1 MFSESVIRLP
11 HVYAGHFCMKVAGHK
26 TKFGLHVQAREPHVE
41 FGVLLS
47 KGTQFPRSISITQRC
62 ENRQETQVSA
72 TIGHP
77 EPHDLWGHRANIR
90 HVLPLFI
97 LFPPW
102 SFPHRFFLN
111 LSEGQG
117 PAQPFLLHRSRLS
130 SPGLLTSSL
139 LIQLFMEESCSFPLI
154 SSHQGTSSQHKLYH
168 PLSCDSTSSRRTST
182 SHWAAQLNRNQQ
194 EGFTQL
200 RTAQQQLLLPLFKDG
215 KTSGLNDLLGY

>member
-1 MFSESVIRLP
+1 MLLL
-11 HVYAGHFCMKVAGHK
+11 GHGFWW

-117 PAQPFLLHRSRLS
+117 LLSLPPASQQAVQLGFSPPLFSSNSSWRRVAASRSSHLIKEPPRN
-130 SPGLLTSSL
+130 TSSIIL
-139 LIQLFMEESCSFPLI
+139 
-154 SSHQGTSSQHKLYH
+154 
-168 PLSCDSTSSRRTST
+168 
-182 SHWAAQLNRNQQ
+182 
-194 EGFTQL
+194 
-200 RTAQQQLLLPLFKDG
+200 
-215 KTSGLNDLLGY
+215 

>member
-1 MFSESVIRLP
+1 MLL
-11 HVYAGHFCMKVAGHK
+11 GHGFWW

-117 PAQPFLLHRSRLS
+117 PRSLPPASQQAVQPGFSPPLFSSNSSWRRVAASRSA
-130 SPGLLTSSL
+130 
-139 LIQLFMEESCSFPLI
+139 
-154 SSHQGTSSQHKLYH
+154 HQGTSSQHKLYH
-168 PLSCDSTSSRRTST
+168 PLSCDSASSRRTST

-200 RTAQQQLLLPLFKDG
+200 RMAQQQLLFPLFKDG